1 MKILQIST
9 NWGHGG
15 PGGVVKDIHNYLN
28 AAGHEPV
35 VAFGRYDVPEG
46 VPSIKIGSSLD
57 TYYHVLTTRLF
68 DAAGFSSVKATKR
81 LICEIDKIDPDIIHL
96 HNLIGY
102 YLNVEILFGY
112 IKEKN
117 FPVVWTLHDCWA
129 FTGHCINFER
139 KNCEKWKTAC
149 HKCPLKDNY
158 PEVVL
163 FDRSLSNYQ
172 RKKRA
177 FTEVSNMELVTPSK
191 WLADLV
197 SESYL
202 KPYPCH
208 VINNGI
214 DLNVFRPIESNIREQ
229 YALQGKKILL
239 CVASVWNEMKGEHI
253 VYELAEK
260 LDDSYA
266 IVMIGRKSA
275 KHVPDR
281 IIDLP
286 RTQNIEELVKWY
298 TVADIFVNPTLGDNF
313 PTVNIEALACGTPIV
328 TNNTGGSPEIAGN
341 EFGRI
346 VYSKTADEFVEKIQ
360 ECLVAQY
367 SPEDCRNASM
377 KFARDRCFEKY
388 MAVYRSVLNATEES

>member
-15 PGGVVKDIHNYLN
+15 PGGVVKDIHNYLKDK
-28 AAGHEPV
+28 GHEPM
-35 VAFGRYDVPEG
+35 VAYGRYDVPED
-46 VPSIKIGSSLD
+46 VPSIKIGSDLNI
-57 TYYHVLTTRLF
+57 YYHVLMTRLF
-68 DAAGFSSVKATKR
+68 DSSGFSSKKATKQ
-81 LICEIDKIDPDIIHL
+81 LVKKIEKISPDIVHL

-102 YLNVEILFGY
+102 YLNVEILFEY
-112 IKEKN
+112 LKRANI
-117 FPVVWTLHDCWA
+117 PVVWTLHDCWA

-139 KNCEKWKTAC
+139 KGCEKWKTEC
-149 HKCPLKDNY
+149 NKCPLKDNY
-158 PEVVL
+158 PEAIV
-163 FDRSLSNYQ
+163 FDCSSANYR
-172 RKKRA
+172 RKKKA
-177 FTEVSNMELVTPSK
+177 FNGVPNMELVTPSG
-191 WLADLV
+191 WLANLV

-202 KPYPCH
+202 KDYPCN

-214 DLNVFRPIESNIREQ
+214 DLDVFKPIESDIREQ
-229 YALQGKKILL
+229 YSLEDKKLLL

-275 KHVPDR
+275 DSIPSR

-298 TVADIFVNPTLGDNF
+298 TAADVFVNPTLGDNF

-341 EFGRI
+341 EYGRI
-346 VYSKTADEFVEKIQ
+346 VYSKSADEFIEKIN
-360 ECLVAQY
+360 ECILANY
-367 SPEDCRNASM
+367 SSEDCRNASL
-377 KFARDRCFEKY
+377 KFARDVCFEKY
-388 MAVYRSVLNATEES
+388 MDVYRRVLKDTEE